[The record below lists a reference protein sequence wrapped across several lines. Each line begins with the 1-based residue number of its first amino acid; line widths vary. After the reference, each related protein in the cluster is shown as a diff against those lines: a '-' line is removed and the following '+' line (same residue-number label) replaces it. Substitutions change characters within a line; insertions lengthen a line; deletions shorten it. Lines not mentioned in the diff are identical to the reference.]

1 MGKCKIGAAVV
12 ALILS
17 FVMSDVRPAAA
28 AAVPEEAAKFVGQL
42 GGELVPILA
51 GNSRTEGERELE
63 LERLIRQG
71 FDLAVTGRFVLGRF
85 WRRANPQQQ
94 QEYQALFEEYVVIT
108 TARRFAPFRD
118 VDFDIVES
126 KTVGKKDVLV
136 KTVLTRPNV
145 PEIPADWRVR
155 LIGDKYRIIDVHIEG
170 ISMAVTQRQ
179 DFAAVINSRGIE
191 GLLENLREQV
201 AAAVR
206 TDTSLKQ

>member
-126 KTVGKKDVLV
+126 KAVGKKDVLV

-191 GLLENLREQV
+191 GLLENLRAQV